1 MRIRALV
8 QNKVMLILVDFGS
21 SHSFVNQSFLDQ
33 TGIVTRAAVP
43 LQVRVVNGE
52 VLKSDKQVHA
62 LEWWA

>member
-21 SHSFVNQSFLDQ
+21 SHSFVSQSFMDQ